1 MAIIITVWG
10 NPGSGKSM
18 FCCNLAKTLT
28 AGKEKA
34 IIISADSCTPML
46 PVWMP
51 DRHLST
57 QISIGKVLTSLEINT
72 AIIAEHIVLLKEYP
86 FIGVMGY
93 AAGENPLSYPELK
106 YDKIRLFMSEASR
119 LVDYLILDCNSDMMN
134 IFTPAAIESA
144 DLTIRILTPDFRGLH
159 YLKTHKALLTD
170 EKFHY
175 EKHLT
180 FAGLARPFHPI
191 EEMGHQI
198 GGFNGILPYNK
209 EMERMGTSGQF
220 FRSFAYC
227 NPRYIDALKLVRNSI
242 FDIDNAAK
250 TLSEGGKL

>member
-1 MAIIITVWG
+1 MAKIITVWG

-28 AGKEKA
+28 ASKEKA
-34 IIISADSCTPML
+34 IIISVDACTPML

-51 DRHLST
+51 DRYFSPQT
-57 QISIGKVLTSLEINT
+57 SIGEVLTSLEINT
-72 AIIAEHIVLLKEYP
+72 AIIAEHVVLLKDYP
-86 FIGVMGY
+86 FIGVMGFT
-93 AAGENPLSYPELK
+93 AGENQLSYPELK
-106 YDKIRLFMSEASR
+106 YEKIRLFLSEASK

-159 YLKTHKALLTD
+159 YLKAHKALLTD
-170 EKFHY
+170 DKFHY
-175 EKHLT
+175 NQHLC

-191 EEMGHQI
+191 EEMGHHI
-198 GGFNGILPYNK
+198 GHFDGLLPYAK
-209 EMERMGTSGQF
+209 EMERLGTSGQF

-227 NPRYIDALKLVRNSI
+227 NPRYMDCLKLVRHRLLDMEDTSGQRN
-242 FDIDNAAK
+242 K
-250 TLSEGGKL
+250 GGS

>member
-1 MAIIITVWG
+1 MAKIITVWG
-10 NPGSGKSM
+10 NPGSGKSL
-18 FCCNLAKTLT
+18 FCCNLAKALT

-34 IIISADSCTPML
+34 LIISADSNTPML

-51 DRHLST
+51 DRFLTAQS
-57 QISIGKVLTSLEINT
+57 SIGKVLTSLEINP
-72 AIIAEHIVLLKEYP
+72 AIIAEHVILLKEYP

-106 YDKIRLFMSEASR
+106 YDKLLLFFSEASR

-159 YLKTHKALLTD
+159 YLKAHKPLLLD

-180 FAGLARPFHPI
+180 FAGLARPFHPS

-198 GGFNGILPYNK
+198 GGFDGLLPYTK
-209 EMERMGTSGQF
+209 EMERMSTGGQC

-227 NPRYIDALKLVRNSI
+227 NPRYMDALKLVRNTI
-242 FDIDNAAK
+242 LKID
-250 TLSEGGKL
+250 TIPLEGDST

>member
-1 MAIIITVWG
+1 MAKIITVWG
-10 NPGSGKSM
+10 NPGSGKSL

-28 AGKEKA
+28 ANKEKA
-34 IIISADSCTPML
+34 IIISADTCTPML

-51 DRHLST
+51 DRYIT
-57 QISIGKVLTSLEINT
+57 AQTSIGKVLTSLEINP
-72 AIIAEHIVLLKEYP
+72 AIVAEHVVLLKDYP

-106 YDKIRLFMSEASR
+106 YDKLLLFFSEASK

-134 IFTPAAIESA
+134 IFTPAAIEAS

-159 YLKTHKALLTD
+159 YLRAHNPLLTD

-198 GGFNGILPYNK
+198 GGFDGMLPYTK
-209 EMERMGTSGQF
+209 EMERMGTSGQL

-227 NPRYIDALKLVRNSI
+227 NPRYMDALKLVRNH
-242 FDIDNAAK
+242 
-250 TLSEGGKL
+250 TLDMEHTSLPQLEGDRT

>member
-1 MAIIITVWG
+1 MAKIITVWG

-28 AGKEKA
+28 ANKEKA
-34 IIISADSCTPML
+34 IIISADSNTPML

-51 DRHLST
+51 DRHISVQT
-57 QISIGKVLTSLEINT
+57 SIGKVLTSLEINT
-72 AIIAEHIVLLKEYP
+72 AIIAEHVVLLKDFP

-106 YDKIRLFMSEASR
+106 YDKIRQFLAEASR
-119 LVDYLILDCNSDMMN
+119 LVGYLILDCTSDMMN
-134 IFTPAAIESA
+134 IFTPVAIEAA
-144 DLTIRILTPDFRGLH
+144 DLVIRVLTPDFRGLH
-159 YLKTHKALLTD
+159 YLRAHKPLLTD

-175 EKHLT
+175 DKHLT

-198 GGFNGILPYNK
+198 GGFDGILPYTK
-209 EMERMGTSGQF
+209 EMECMGTSGQL

-227 NPRYIDALKLVRNSI
+227 NPRYMDALKLVRNRI
-242 FDIDNAAK
+242 LDMEHT
-250 TLSEGGKL
+250 TLIQHEGDQT

>member
-1 MAIIITVWG
+1 MAKIITVWG

-106 YDKIRLFMSEASR
+106 YDKIRLFLSETSR

-134 IFTPAAIESA
+134 IFTPAAIEAA
-144 DLTIRILTPDFRGLH
+144 DLTIQILTPDFRGLH
-159 YLKTHKALLTD
+159 YLNAHKALLTD

-209 EMERMGTSGQF
+209 EMERMGTGGQY

-227 NPRYIDALKLVRNSI
+227 NPRYMDALKLVRNVI
-242 FDIDNAAK
+242 LEIDK
-250 TLSEGGKL
+250 KL